1 MGKKLKKE
9 YRFYK
14 KRPKRK
20 RGVNL
25 SGILITLLGIFV
37 FVYGFSFVKRL
48 GQKEIKTEIEPKDIR
63 IQILNGSGIKGACRK
78 VSEFLN
84 ENRSKNLVFYVVNEV
99 DFSDSFVFQ
108 TILLD
113 RSGNKE
119 LIGQIAE
126 ILGLKKNNVFFKPLK
141 DNFLDLDATLVLGSD
156 FKKILKKAEGKM
168 EN

>member
-14 KRPKRK
+14 KRTKRK
-20 RGVNL
+20 RGL
-25 SGILITLLGIFV
+25 SFSGILITLLGIFV

-48 GQKEIKTEIEPKDIR
+48 GQKEIKEKIEPKDIR
-63 IQILNGSGIKGACRK
+63 IQVLNGSGIKGGCRK

-84 ENRSKNLVFYVVNEV
+84 ENKSEYFIFYVVNEV
-99 DFSDSFVFQ
+99 DFSDSFVSQ

-119 LIGQIAE
+119 LIGKIAK
-126 ILGLKKNNVFFKPLK
+126 ILGMKKGNVLFKPLK
-141 DNFLDLDATLVLGSD
+141 DNYLDLDATLVLGAD
-156 FKKILKKAEGKM
+156 FKKILKKREKR
-168 EN
+168 